1 MSFVSVDGRIV
12 DCEFCG
18 DITDDPFDLDDLVI
32 CGKCLMLYEMTEK
45 FILLGGTKEVWLIQQ
60 DGQIRMEL

>member
-1 MSFVSVDGRIV
+1 MSLDTRIV
-12 DCEFCG
+12 DCDFCG

-32 CGKCLMLYEMTEK
+32 CGKCFLLYEMTEK
-45 FILLGGTKEVWLIQQ
+45 FILLGGTKEVLLIQS